1 MGPHWKLI
9 NIGSGNGLLPD
20 RTKPLSDSIL
30 SGPQWVDWSKVCW
43 NKSSS
48 YLLECINPCRVEF
61 ILRKIKIDICISS
74 QFSTL
79 ISRSMLVEDINLV
92 ILHIQYKLCW
102 WPGDASTRVLAYL
115 SQNIPVLAS
124 RMSRGLHGLTHPCL
138 DRNDDN
144 YHQKASKVDLW
155 LIAFCW
161 SLIEVVF

>member
-48 YLLECINPCRVEF
+48 YLLEFINPCRVEF
-61 ILRKIKIDICISS
+61 ILRKNKIDICISS

-79 ISRSMLVEDINLV
+79 ISRSMLVGDINLV

-102 WPGDASTRVLAYL
+102 WPGDASTRVLAYFFPEYSGFSIKNVKRTPWFNSSL
-115 SQNIPVLAS
+115 SRPKWRQLPPES
-124 RMSRGLHGLTHPCL
+124 
-138 DRNDDN
+138 
-144 YHQKASKVDLW
+144 
-155 LIAFCW
+155 F
-161 SLIEVVF
+161 